1 MAFQTK
7 VLLTIESHW
16 NATTVNFSDDSD
28 DDGDGVNDELDD
40 DGKGETPTKTKG
52 KGSSGSGPW
61 GTLVFGYY
69 FGLTQYILKT
79 A

>member
-1 MAFQTK
+1 MKFGNAQT
-7 VLLTIESHW
+7 E
-16 NATTVNFSDDSD
+16 FPEDSD
-28 DDGDGVNDELDD
+28 DDGDGVNDDD
-40 DGKGETPTKTKG
+40 EDDKGETPVKSKG
-52 KGSSGSGPW
+52 KGNSGSGPW